1 MSPKSLSA
9 GCFMPFSWYSGESVR
24 NGPALPISLSIL
36 GIVVT
41 LTDLAIPRTNSI
53 NVSAI
58 AKDDVTLTSAEL
70 TATDDGPSLVDAD
83 SRAI

>member
-1 MSPKSLSA
+1 
-9 GCFMPFSWYSGESVR
+9 MPFSWYSGESVR

-53 NVSAI
+53 NVTAI

-70 TATDDGPSLVDAD
+70 TTTDDGPSLDDAD
-83 SRAI
+83 SRVI

>member
-1 MSPKSLSA
+1 MVQRYSLSSA
-9 GCFMPFSWYSGESVR
+9 
-24 NGPALPISLSIL
+24 NGACLHDLIL

-53 NVSAI
+53 NVTAI

-70 TATDDGPSLVDAD
+70 TTTDDGPSLDDAD
-83 SRAI
+83 SRVI

>member
-9 GCFMPFSWYSGESVR
+9 GRFMPFSWYSGESVR

-53 NVSAI
+53 NVTAI

-70 TATDDGPSLVDAD
+70 TTTDDGPSLDDAD
-83 SRAI
+83 SRVI

>member
-1 MSPKSLSA
+1 
-9 GCFMPFSWYSGESVR
+9 MPFSWYSGESVR

-53 NVSAI
+53 NVTAI
-58 AKDDVTLTSAEL
+58 AKDDVTLTPAEL
-70 TATDDGPSLVDAD
+70 TTTDDGPSPDDAD
-83 SRAI
+83 SRVI

>member
-1 MSPKSLSA
+1 
-9 GCFMPFSWYSGESVR
+9 MPFSWYSGESVR
-24 NGPALPISLSIL
+24 NGPALPISLSSANGACLHDLIL

-53 NVSAI
+53 NVTAI

-70 TATDDGPSLVDAD
+70 TTTDDGPSLDDAD
-83 SRAI
+83 SRVI